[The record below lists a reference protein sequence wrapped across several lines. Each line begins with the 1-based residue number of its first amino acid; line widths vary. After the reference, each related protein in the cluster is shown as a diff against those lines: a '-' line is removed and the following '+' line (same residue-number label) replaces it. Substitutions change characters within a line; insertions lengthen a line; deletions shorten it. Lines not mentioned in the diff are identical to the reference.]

1 MPHTSSLILPSASQL
16 GVGEAAKDDR
26 VFERLAAMSSIR
38 FWSTV
43 VLRRNLAGRVFVSD
57 RGNLKRTAAPTND
70 GLGGNLPHSLI
81 AGEWRSCADSGRSRE
96 HDRPAQVDP
105 KRSLVPSS
113 RAKPPTAL

>member
-16 GVGEAAKDDR
+16 GVGEAATDDR
-26 VFERLAAMSSIR
+26 VFVRLAAMSSSR

-70 GLGGNLPHSLI
+70 GLGGK
-81 AGEWRSCADSGRSRE
+81 EQRRGRSFDVGSVDDGWG
-96 HDRPAQVDP
+96 DRAQPHPD
-105 KRSLVPSS
+105 RLDGLQDWLVH
-113 RAKPPTAL
+113 AA